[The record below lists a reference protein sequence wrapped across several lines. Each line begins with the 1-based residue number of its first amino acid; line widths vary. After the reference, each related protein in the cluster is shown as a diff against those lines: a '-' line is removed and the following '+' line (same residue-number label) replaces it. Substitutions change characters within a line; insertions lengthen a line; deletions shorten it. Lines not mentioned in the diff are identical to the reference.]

1 MFKKMSGLIQV
12 GEHPALFIYNILL
25 SVIAKDRTPTTCAG
39 IWGLPRSTRI
49 RNISENAGDEFLTG
63 GGQKYYIF

>member
-1 MFKKMSGLIQV
+1 MFKKISGLIQV

-39 IWGLPRSTRI
+39 ILGPLSLNLNPQR
-49 RNISENAGDEFLTG
+49 
-63 GGQKYYIF
+63 Q